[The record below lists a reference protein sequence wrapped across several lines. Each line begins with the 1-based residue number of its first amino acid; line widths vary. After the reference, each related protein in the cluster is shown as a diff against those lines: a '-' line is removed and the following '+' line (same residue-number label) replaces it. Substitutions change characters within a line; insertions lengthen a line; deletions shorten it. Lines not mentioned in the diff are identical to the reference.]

1 MLDASPAKCIYN
13 GVECTS
19 LCVRSIEANRS
30 TVFFCNFDNLRCG
43 YFELLTSRDI
53 GLPCWGR
60 RRASSVLRRCWTRRG
75 ADRLVERFE
84 LLVSVWLGAPF
95 STQLLQTSTPQH
107 TTPPRSVAKQAV
119 RESRSPAIIP
129 DDADSQ
135 FCICD
140 AFLQGVAEK
149 NRTKFNAPELCIR
162 KSQSHVVFTT
172 RFRN

>member
-1 MLDASPAKCIYN
+1 MHLQRRRVYI
-13 GVECTS
+13 T
-19 LCVRSIEANRS
+19 VRAFDWGQSKYS
-30 TVFFCNFDNLRCG
+30 VFFAI
-43 YFELLTSRDI
+43 LTICDAAISSCWHHVTSVYRAEDDGVRLQFYAAAERD
-53 GLPCWGR
+53 
-60 RRASSVLRRCWTRRG
+60 G

>member
-60 RRASSVLRRCWTRRG
+60 RRASSVLRRCWTRRRWSPCRTVRTACQRLAWRSILDTAP
-75 ADRLVERFE
+75 ADIDATAHYTAQICGQTGGPGVPQSRDHPGRRRQSVLHMWRL
-84 LLVSVWLGAPF
+84 SAG
-95 STQLLQTSTPQH
+95 
-107 TTPPRSVAKQAV
+107 
-119 RESRSPAIIP
+119 
-129 DDADSQ
+129 
-135 FCICD
+135 CC
-140 AFLQGVAEK
+140 
-149 NRTKFNAPELCIR
+149 R
-162 KSQSHVVFTT
+162 KKPHKV
-172 RFRN
+172 